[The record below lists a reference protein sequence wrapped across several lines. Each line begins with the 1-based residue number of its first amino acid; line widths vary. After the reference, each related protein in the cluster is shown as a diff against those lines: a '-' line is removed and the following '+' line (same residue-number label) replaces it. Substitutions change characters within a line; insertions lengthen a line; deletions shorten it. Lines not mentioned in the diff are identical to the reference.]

1 MAKINPEE
9 LDLEERVVNINP
21 VSKVRKGGRT
31 RSFNALVAVGDRKG
45 HVGIGMGKALEVAES
60 IRKATESAKKNL
72 VYVPVLDGTIPYEVI
87 GKFEASRVMLKPAA
101 PGTGVIAGGGVRAVL
116 ELVGIENILAKS
128 LGSPNP
134 RNVVKAAM
142 QGLMSLRDVNTVAR
156 IRGVDPSTLGY

>member
-1 MAKINPEE
+1 MARINPEE
-9 LDLEERVVNINP
+9 LELEERVVNINP

-45 HVGIGMGKALEVAES
+45 HIGLGMGKALEVAES
-60 IRKATESAKKNL
+60 IRKATETAKRNL
-72 VYVPVLDGTIPYEVI
+72 VYVPVLDGTIPYGVI

-116 ELVGIENILAKS
+116 ELAGIQNILAKS
-128 LGSPNP
+128 LGSSNP

-142 QGLMSLRDVNTVAR
+142 QGLMSLRDASTVAR
-156 IRGVDPSTLGY
+156 IRGVDPSTLRD

>member
-1 MAKINPEE
+1 MARINPDE

-31 RSFNALVAVGDRKG
+31 RSFNALVAVGDKKG

-60 IRKATESAKKNL
+60 IRKATEAARKSL
-72 VYVPVLDGTIPYEVI
+72 VRVPVVGGTIPYEVI

-116 ELVGIENILAKS
+116 KMVGIENILTKS

-134 RNVVKAAM
+134 RNVVKAVM
-142 QGLMSLRDVNTVAR
+142 QGLTSLRDANAVAR
-156 IRGVDPSTLGY
+156 SRGVDPSTLRR

>member
-9 LDLEERVVNINP
+9 LELEERVVNINP

-45 HVGIGMGKALEVAES
+45 HIGIGMGKALEVAES
-60 IRKATESAKKNL
+60 IRKATEAAKRNL
-72 VYVPVLDGTIPYEVI
+72 VYVPVLDGTIPYGVI

-116 ELVGIENILAKS
+116 ELAGIQNILAKS
-128 LGSPNP
+128 LGSSNP

-142 QGLMSLRDVNTVAR
+142 QGLISLRDVNTVAR